1 VTNILYIVKLM
12 AAGFIKVSFKTEV
25 DSGELLSM
33 LQGGEEIG
41 CWEEQET
48 VHICW
53 PEDQWTPAV
62 LEDLKRVL
70 AVHGVDTQT
79 AGLKIQQIPDEDWNA
94 SWAASLNPIRLGKRF
109 RIRQSW
115 HPIDTAFDGIELVI
129 DPKRAFGTGYHA
141 TTQLV
146 IEWLE
151 ENIRGG
157 ERVLDVGTGSGIL
170 SMAAIRLGA
179 ASALAIDNDPVAV
192 ECAQGYAK
200 ANGFES
206 ELVFR
211 VASFEDCAENSF
223 DIVVANIDGRTLPLL
238 CPVMPK
244 LLRENGIACFSG
256 LLHED
261 YDEISLALSKSGFF
275 VTMRKERGEWL
286 ALTVSGNKSE

>member
-1 VTNILYIVKLM
+1 LLHVTNILYIVKLM
-12 AAGFIKVSFKTEV
+12 AAGFIKVSFITDV

-33 LQGGEEIG
+33 LQGGEDIG
-41 CWEEQET
+41 CWEEQGA

-53 PEDQWTPAV
+53 PENQWTPEA
-62 LEDLKRVL
+62 LEDLKRIL
-70 AVHGVDTQT
+70 AVHGVDAQA
-79 AGLKIQQIPDEDWNA
+79 AGLTIQQIPDEDWNA
-94 SWAASLNPIRLGKRF
+94 SWAASLNPIRLGQRF

-115 HPIDTAFDGIELVI
+115 HPLDTAFNGIELVI

-151 ENIRGG
+151 ENIRGE

-192 ECAQGYAK
+192 ECAQGYAR
-200 ANGFES
+200 ANGFGS
-206 ELVFR
+206 ELDFR
-211 VASFEDCAENSF
+211 VASFEDCAGGSF

-238 CPVMPK
+238 CPVMPR
-244 LLRENGIACFSG
+244 LLRAGGVACFSG
-256 LLHED
+256 LLQED
-261 YDEISLALSKSGFF
+261 YEEISQALYKVGFF
-275 VTMRKERGEWL
+275 VKMREARGEWL
-286 ALTVSGNKSE
+286 ALTVSRK

>member
-1 VTNILYIVKLM
+1 M
-12 AAGFIKVSFKTEV
+12 TEV

-33 LQGGEEIG
+33 LQDGEDIG
-41 CWEEQET
+41 CWEEQGT

-53 PEDQWTPAV
+53 PENQWTPAV
-62 LEDLKRVL
+62 LEDLKRVF
-70 AVHGVDTQT
+70 AVHGVDPQA

-94 SWAASLNPIRLGKRF
+94 SWAASLNPIRLGQRF
-109 RIRQSW
+109 RVRQSW
-115 HPIDTAFDGIELVI
+115 HPKDTAFHGIELVI

-151 ENIRGG
+151 QNIRGG

-192 ECAQGYAK
+192 ECAKGYAE
-200 ANGFES
+200 ANGFGP
-206 ELVFR
+206 ELDFR
-211 VASFEDCAENSF
+211 VASFEDCADGSF

-244 LLRENGIACFSG
+244 LLKEDGVACFSG
-256 LLHED
+256 LLQED
-261 YDEISLALSKSGFF
+261 FEEISRSLSKSGFF
-275 VTMRKERGEWL
+275 VTMRRERGEWL
-286 ALTVSGNKSE
+286 ALTVSGIKSV

>member
-1 VTNILYIVKLM
+1 M
-12 AAGFIKVSFKTEV
+12 AAGFIKVSFITDV

-33 LQGGEEIG
+33 LQGGEDIG
-41 CWEEQET
+41 CWEEQGT

-53 PEDQWTPAV
+53 PENQWTPAV

-70 AVHGVDTQT
+70 AVHGVDAQA

-94 SWAASLNPIRLGKRF
+94 SWAASLNPIRLGQRF

-115 HPIDTAFDGIELVI
+115 HPIDTAFMGIELVI

-179 ASALAIDNDPVAV
+179 ASALAIDNDLVAV
-192 ECAQGYAK
+192 ECAQEYAN
-200 ANGFES
+200 ANGFGS
-206 ELVFR
+206 ELDLR
-211 VASFEDCAENSF
+211 VASFEDCADGSF
-223 DIVVANIDGRTLPLL
+223 DIVVANIDGRTLPRL
-238 CPVMPK
+238 CPVMPR
-244 LLRENGIACFSG
+244 LLRAEGIACFSG
-256 LLHED
+256 LLQED
-261 YDEISLALSKSGFF
+261 YEEISQTLSQVGFF
-275 VTMRKERGEWL
+275 VRMRMERGEWL
-286 ALTVSGNKSE
+286 ALTVARK